1 MSLPPSSLKHS
12 EFGASSLE
20 MKLTHRLLLD
30 QGGCSESPGAR
41 QGQGFEFL
49 NGFADKEA

>member
-20 MKLTHRLLLD
+20 RKLTHRLLLD